1 MGDPLSVLQPVCKCF
16 ICISSSYTYKD
27 VQDWIGMASLQ
38 ALQYLNVS
46 FVATILSVPSCP
58 IEAVGESMK
67 SFEQRRW
74 WNDYEGEDNNDNGDD
89 GDDEGNDKEERGWAE
104 GGSWH
109 GSSLLC
115 ESWIQVAKG
124 CLSFLRWSKV
134 QWPSW
139 WKLALLLQ
147 VSLGTSLFF
156 GYSDQPYEVSC
167 DGCTNSPVWNFNKTM
182 NF

>member
-1 MGDPLSVLQPVCKCF
+1 MPWDP
-16 ICISSSYTYKD
+16 SSY
-27 VQDWIGMASLQ
+27 WIGMASLQ

-109 GSSLLC
+109 GASLVSVC
-115 ESWIQVAKG
+115 ELVALTERGITKFSTFVWLSDTYLT
-124 CLSFLRWSKV
+124 CLSKWLV
-134 QWPSW
+134 PL
-139 WKLALLLQ
+139 WKLDPGGKRLLEFPAVEQGAMAKL
-147 VSLGTSLFF
+147 VEASSVIAGIFRDPPFL
-156 GYSDQPYEVSC
+156 
-167 DGCTNSPVWNFNKTM
+167 WI
-182 NF
+182 